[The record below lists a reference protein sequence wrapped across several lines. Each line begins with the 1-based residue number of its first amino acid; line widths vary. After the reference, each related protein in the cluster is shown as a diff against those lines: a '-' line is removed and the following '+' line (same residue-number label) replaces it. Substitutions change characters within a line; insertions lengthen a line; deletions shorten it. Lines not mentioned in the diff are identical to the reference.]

1 MKDAGQLYRGYRFS
15 PEIISRAVW
24 LYYRFC
30 PGLRDVEDLLA
41 ECGIDA
47 LVQKRRSELAAK
59 RFFRELL
66 KRQQEV
72 PRRMVT
78 DLLLRRQLGSVCP

>member
-1 MKDAGQLYRGYRFS
+1 MKDAEQ
-15 PEIISRAVW
+15 SRRLAV
-24 LYYRFC
+24 YRFC

-47 LVQKRRSELAAK
+47 LAQKRRSELAAK
-59 RFFRELL
+59 RFFPSYCEG
-66 KRQQEV
+66 QQEV

-78 DLLLRRQLGSVCP
+78 DLLLLRQLVSCY